1 MYKRDYLSYP
11 DYNNPNFV
19 NDISRKAEFNL
30 NKIKLNKDNQ
40 CDNENFELA
49 NHQRLLKNFVNNYT
63 PYKSLLLFHGVGVG
77 KTCSGVTISESFRD
91 TYVRNNKKIII
102 VRKSGLNQGWMD
114 TIYDPEKGEYVNR
127 SIIFKNWKEEAIDIL
142 GGTRCGKIPFK
153 ERSSLTPEQ
162 LAEQRTIRCYRLLY
176 GILSFKGTKAN
187 GEDHE
192 VANLPVLWRV
202 TGTAFA
208 PVGSALDQVNKRKK
222 LMFTTTFSIDSKRQK
237 KGGNVFYIPEISVNA
252 DANLEMSKEDM
263 ETLTV
268 FQDIINTEN
277 AEVVDLYKAAKK
289 GQPTSSDGESAKVVK
304 QVEDPVEVLSN

>member
-1 MYKRDYLSYP
+1 M
-11 DYNNPNFV
+11 
-19 NDISRKAEFNL
+19 
-30 NKIKLNKDNQ
+30 
-40 CDNENFELA
+40 DNEIA
-49 NHQRLLKNFVNNYT
+49 NINNMSDEQIKQAIGQDDGSSSGISIPRLGINRSPEDDDGNQLPVGH
-63 PYKSLLLFHGVGVG
+63 LFTYDSSVGQNVFG
-77 KTCSGVTISESFRD
+77 KPVTFRPFISAMQ
-91 TYVRNNKKIII
+91 Y
-102 VRKSGLNQGWMD
+102 MH
-114 TIYDPEKGEYVNR
+114 YDPEKGEYVNR

-142 GGTRCGKIPFK
+142 GGTRCGKVPFK
-153 ERSSLTPEQ
+153 ERTSLTPEQ
-162 LAEQRTIRCYRLLY
+162 LSEQRTIRWYRLLY
-176 GILSFKGTKAN
+176 GILSFKGKKAN

-237 KGGNVFYIPEISVNA
+237 KGGNVYYTPEISVNA
-252 DANLEMSKEDM
+252 DANLQMSKEDM

>member
-1 MYKRDYLSYP
+1 M
-11 DYNNPNFV
+11 
-19 NDISRKAEFNL
+19 
-30 NKIKLNKDNQ
+30 
-40 CDNENFELA
+40 DNEIA
-49 NHQRLLKNFVNNYT
+49 NINNMSDEQIKQAIGQDDGSSSGISIPRLGINRSPEDDDGNQLPVGH
-63 PYKSLLLFHGVGVG
+63 LFTYDSSVGQNVFG
-77 KTCSGVTISESFRD
+77 KPVTFRPFISAMQ
-91 TYVRNNKKIII
+91 Y
-102 VRKSGLNQGWMD
+102 MH
-114 TIYDPEKGEYVNR
+114 YDPEKGEYVNR

-176 GILSFKGTKAN
+176 GLLSFSGKKAN

-192 VANLPVLWRV
+192 VANLPALWRV

-252 DANLEMSKEDM
+252 DANLQMSKEDM

-268 FQDIINTEN
+268 FQDTINTEN
-277 AEVVDLYKAAKK
+277 TEVVDLYKAAKK
-289 GQPTSSDGESAKVVK
+289 GQSTSSDGESAKVIK
-304 QVEDPVEVLSN
+304 QVEDPVEVLSS

>member
-1 MYKRDYLSYP
+1 MSNEIANIKNMSNEQIMQAIGQDDGSGGGINIPRLGINRSPEDDDGNQLPVGHLFTYDASVGQNVFGKPVTFRP
-11 DYNNPNFV
+11 F
-19 NDISRKAEFNL
+19 ISAM
-30 NKIKLNKDNQ
+30 Q
-40 CDNENFELA
+40 YM
-49 NHQRLLKNFVNNYT
+49 H
-63 PYKSLLLFHGVGVG
+63 
-77 KTCSGVTISESFRD
+77 
-91 TYVRNNKKIII
+91 
-102 VRKSGLNQGWMD
+102 
-114 TIYDPEKGEYVNR
+114 YDPEKGEYVNR

-142 GGTRCGKIPFK
+142 GGTRCGKVPFK
-153 ERSSLTPEQ
+153 ERTSLTPEQ

-176 GILSFKGTKAN
+176 GILSFKGKKAN

-192 VANLPVLWRV
+192 VTNLPVLWRV

>member
-1 MYKRDYLSYP
+1 M
-11 DYNNPNFV
+11 
-19 NDISRKAEFNL
+19 
-30 NKIKLNKDNQ
+30 
-40 CDNENFELA
+40 DNEIA
-49 NHQRLLKNFVNNYT
+49 NINNMSDEQIKQAIGQDDGSSSGISIPRLGINRSPEDDDGNQLPVGH
-63 PYKSLLLFHGVGVG
+63 LFTYDSSVGQNVFG
-77 KTCSGVTISESFRD
+77 KPVTFRPFISAMQ
-91 TYVRNNKKIII
+91 Y
-102 VRKSGLNQGWMD
+102 MH
-114 TIYDPEKGEYVNR
+114 YDPEKGEYVNR

-176 GILSFKGTKAN
+176 GILSFKGKKAN

-192 VANLPVLWRV
+192 VTNLPVLWRV

-237 KGGNVFYIPEISVNA
+237 KGGNVYYTPEISVNA
-252 DANLEMSKEDM
+252 DANLQMSKEDM

-289 GQPTSSDGESAKVVK
+289 GQPTSSDGESAKVIK

>member
-1 MYKRDYLSYP
+1 M
-11 DYNNPNFV
+11 
-19 NDISRKAEFNL
+19 
-30 NKIKLNKDNQ
+30 
-40 CDNENFELA
+40 DNEIA
-49 NHQRLLKNFVNNYT
+49 NINNMSDEQIKQAIGQDDGSSSGISIPRLGINRSPEDDDGNQLPVGH
-63 PYKSLLLFHGVGVG
+63 LFTYDSSVGQNVFG
-77 KTCSGVTISESFRD
+77 KPVTFRPFISAMQ
-91 TYVRNNKKIII
+91 Y
-102 VRKSGLNQGWMD
+102 MH
-114 TIYDPEKGEYVNR
+114 YDPEKGEYVNR

-176 GILSFKGTKAN
+176 GILSFKGKKAN

-192 VANLPVLWRV
+192 VANLPALWRV

-252 DANLEMSKEDM
+252 DANLQMSKEDM

-268 FQDIINTEN
+268 FQDTINTEN
-277 AEVVDLYKAAKK
+277 TEIVDLYKAAKK

-304 QVEDPVEVLSN
+304 QVEDPVEVLSS

>member
-1 MYKRDYLSYP
+1 M
-11 DYNNPNFV
+11 
-19 NDISRKAEFNL
+19 
-30 NKIKLNKDNQ
+30 
-40 CDNENFELA
+40 DNEIA
-49 NHQRLLKNFVNNYT
+49 NINNMSDEQIKQAIGQDDGSSSGISIPRLGINRSPEDDDGNQLPVGH
-63 PYKSLLLFHGVGVG
+63 LFTYDSSVGQNVFG
-77 KTCSGVTISESFRD
+77 KPVTFRPFISAMQ
-91 TYVRNNKKIII
+91 Y
-102 VRKSGLNQGWMD
+102 MH
-114 TIYDPEKGEYVNR
+114 YDPEKGEYVNR

-142 GGTRCGKIPFK
+142 GGTRCGKVPFK
-153 ERSSLTPEQ
+153 ERTSLTPEQ

-176 GILSFKGTKAN
+176 GILSFKGKKAN

-237 KGGNVFYIPEISVNA
+237 KGGNVYYTPEISVNA
-252 DANLEMSKEDM
+252 DANLQMSKEDM

-289 GQPTSSDGESAKVVK
+289 GQPTSSDGESAKVIK

>member
-1 MYKRDYLSYP
+1 M
-11 DYNNPNFV
+11 
-19 NDISRKAEFNL
+19 
-30 NKIKLNKDNQ
+30 
-40 CDNENFELA
+40 DNEIA
-49 NHQRLLKNFVNNYT
+49 NINNMSDEQIKQAIGQDDGSSSGISIPRLGINRSPEDDDGNQLPVGH
-63 PYKSLLLFHGVGVG
+63 LFTYDSSVGQNVFG
-77 KTCSGVTISESFRD
+77 KPVTFRPFISAMQ
-91 TYVRNNKKIII
+91 Y
-102 VRKSGLNQGWMD
+102 MH
-114 TIYDPEKGEYVNR
+114 YDPEKGEYVNR

-176 GILSFKGTKAN
+176 GILSFKGKKAN

-192 VANLPVLWRV
+192 VANLPALWRV

-252 DANLEMSKEDM
+252 DANLQMSKEDM

>member
-1 MYKRDYLSYP
+1 M
-11 DYNNPNFV
+11 
-19 NDISRKAEFNL
+19 
-30 NKIKLNKDNQ
+30 
-40 CDNENFELA
+40 DNEIA
-49 NHQRLLKNFVNNYT
+49 NINNMSDEQIKQAIGQDDGSSSGISIPRLGINRSPEDDDGNQL
-63 PYKSLLLFHGVGVG
+63 PIGHLFTYDSSVGQNVFG
-77 KTCSGVTISESFRD
+77 KPVTFRPFISAMQ
-91 TYVRNNKKIII
+91 Y
-102 VRKSGLNQGWMD
+102 MH
-114 TIYDPEKGEYVNR
+114 YDPEKGEYVNR

-176 GILSFKGTKAN
+176 GILSFKGKKAN

-192 VANLPVLWRV
+192 VTNLPVLWRV

-237 KGGNVFYIPEISVNA
+237 KGGNVYYTPEISVNA
-252 DANLEMSKEDM
+252 DANLQMSKEDM

>member
-1 MYKRDYLSYP
+1 M
-11 DYNNPNFV
+11 
-19 NDISRKAEFNL
+19 
-30 NKIKLNKDNQ
+30 
-40 CDNENFELA
+40 DNEIA
-49 NHQRLLKNFVNNYT
+49 NINNM
-63 PYKSLLLFHGVGVG
+63 SDEQIMQAIGQDDGSS
-77 KTCSGVTISESFRD
+77 SGVNIPRLGINRSPEDDDGNQLPVGHLFTYDASVGQNVFGKPVTFRPFISAMQ
-91 TYVRNNKKIII
+91 Y
-102 VRKSGLNQGWMD
+102 MH
-114 TIYDPEKGEYVNR
+114 YDPEKGEYVNR

-176 GILSFKGTKAN
+176 GLLSFSGKKAN

-192 VANLPVLWRV
+192 VANLPALWRV

-237 KGGNVFYIPEISVNA
+237 KGGNVFYIPEISVDA

>member
-1 MYKRDYLSYP
+1 M
-11 DYNNPNFV
+11 
-19 NDISRKAEFNL
+19 
-30 NKIKLNKDNQ
+30 
-40 CDNENFELA
+40 DNEIA
-49 NHQRLLKNFVNNYT
+49 NINNMSDEQI
-63 PYKSLLLFHGVGVG
+63 KQAIGQDDGSN
-77 KTCSGVTISESFRD
+77 SGVNIPRLGINRSPEDDDGNQLPVGHLFTYDSSVGQNVFGKPVTFRPFISAMQ
-91 TYVRNNKKIII
+91 Y
-102 VRKSGLNQGWMD
+102 MH
-114 TIYDPEKGEYVNR
+114 YDPEKGEYVNR

-142 GGTRCGKIPFK
+142 GGTRCGKVPFK
-153 ERSSLTPEQ
+153 ERTSLTPEQ

-176 GILSFKGTKAN
+176 GILSFKGKKAN

-192 VANLPVLWRV
+192 VSNLPVLWRV

-237 KGGNVFYIPEISVNA
+237 KGGNVYYTPEISVNA
-252 DANLEMSKEDM
+252 DANLQMSKEDM

>member
-1 MYKRDYLSYP
+1 MKNEIANI
-11 DYNNPNFV
+11 NNMSDEQIKQAIGQDDGSGGGINIPRLGINRSPEDDDGNQLPVGHLFTYDASV
-19 NDISRKAEFNL
+19 GQNVFGKPATFRPFISAM
-30 NKIKLNKDNQ
+30 Q
-40 CDNENFELA
+40 YM
-49 NHQRLLKNFVNNYT
+49 H
-63 PYKSLLLFHGVGVG
+63 
-77 KTCSGVTISESFRD
+77 
-91 TYVRNNKKIII
+91 
-102 VRKSGLNQGWMD
+102 
-114 TIYDPEKGEYVNR
+114 YDPEKGEYVNR

-142 GGTRCGKIPFK
+142 GGVKCGKVPFK
-153 ERSSLTPEQ
+153 ERPSLTPEQ

-176 GILSFKGTKAN
+176 GILSFKGKKAN

-237 KGGNVFYIPEISVNA
+237 KGGNVYYTPEISVNA
-252 DANLEMSKEDM
+252 DANLQMSKEDM

-277 AEVVDLYKAAKK
+277 DEVVELYKAAKK
-289 GQPTSSDGESAKVVK
+289 GQPTSSDGESAKVIK